1 VVGFRINVLKYPIEE
16 FRAMGLEEFEF
27 PRDQGVL
34 G

>member
-1 VVGFRINVLKYPIEE
+1 VVGFAIDFLHYPIDE
-16 FRAMGLEEFEF
+16 FRAMSLEEFEF